1 MGVTHEGHSEANSGN
16 NVFFCLFME
25 NIQRKAAI
33 GPRKHQLWVGKKVL
47 LEAKAGKCFQNK
59 RRTNHVC
66 RPGI

>member
-1 MGVTHEGHSEANSGN
+1 MKATVKQTVGIM
-16 NVFFCLFME
+16 CLFVCLWKTYRE
-25 NIQRKAAI
+25 KKAT